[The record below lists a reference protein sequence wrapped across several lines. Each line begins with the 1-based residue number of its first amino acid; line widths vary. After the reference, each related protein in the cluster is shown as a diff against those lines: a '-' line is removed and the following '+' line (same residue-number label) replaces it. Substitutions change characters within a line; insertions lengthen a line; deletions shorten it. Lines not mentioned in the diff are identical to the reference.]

1 MYILCFFF
9 LQNRLKLRSI
19 RITNP
24 ITRASS
30 TGNLSKLS
38 LSLVTLYEMMVYDA
52 HTFIVS
58 WFYETTT
65 CFLSCIKISNSTPI
79 KVIEKSLFACYKNK
93 TTTYTLNIIFHKRTI
108 GQMSL
113 MTSFCAS
120 SHYFITLNI
129 ATKIIFFFCFEFFD
143 FILQI
148 YTKKKVQKKLSVKF
162 C

>member
-1 MYILCFFF
+1 MKYGNKQTNVYTVFFF

-65 CFLSCIKISNSTPI
+65 
-79 KVIEKSLFACYKNK
+79 
-93 TTTYTLNIIFHKRTI
+93 
-108 GQMSL
+108 
-113 MTSFCAS
+113 
-120 SHYFITLNI
+120 
-129 ATKIIFFFCFEFFD
+129 FFFSRALK
-143 FILQI
+143 IQI
-148 YTKKKVQKKLSVKF
+148 QLR
-162 C
+162 